1 MELLGDSG
9 SHDASVERSNVEQDE
24 RQDGLGARVGLHHVP
39 QLVTIQ
45 PGLRPARPPSP
56 QRLAQH
62 LVGHVAERSPP
73 LPEHV
78 PPHRHC
84 SLNLRPDALS

>member
-24 RQDGLGARVGLHHVP
+24 RQDGLGVP

-62 LVGHVAERSPP
+62 LVGLVAERSPP